1 MKRAARKTPA
11 DPKAAGGC
19 FYGIRLKLESKF
31 PGNLDLPG
39 LVGHRIVDPAEDST
53 VQDGSRVIKRWMI
66 RQIPEVESQI
76 EIDAFGNLEVLGKR
90 SVGLN
95 VNRCDEVVA
104 SGVSN

>member
-1 MKRAARKTPA
+1 MQLQEKTPA
-11 DPKAAGGC
+11 DRVRPAGVMTET
-19 FYGIRLKLESKF
+19 RRKLESKF
-31 PGNLDLPG
+31 SRNLDLPG

-66 RQIPEVESQI
+66 REIPEVESQI
-76 EIDAFGNLEVLGKR
+76 EIDAFSNLEVLGKR

-95 VNRCDEVVA
+95 VNRCDEVIA